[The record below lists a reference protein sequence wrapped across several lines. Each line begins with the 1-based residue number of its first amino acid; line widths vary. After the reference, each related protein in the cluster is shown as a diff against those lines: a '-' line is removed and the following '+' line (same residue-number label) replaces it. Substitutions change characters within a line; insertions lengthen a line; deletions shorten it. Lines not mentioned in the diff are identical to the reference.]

1 MKWPFMY
8 RKTLC
13 CPGNT
18 DHKWQWETSVCV
30 FWHVLALVKG
40 SFSLKSVCL
49 TLVSWFNSNGRKKH
63 CVLLSTT
70 TAFFFCCKKSTTERD
85 TFSLQEI
92 PECYWIRQD
101 STSAEKRCHGLG
113 FLVIVS
119 LCCGQKHWLQRGE
132 AFSAMQFLI
141 GKLWKEGCDQ
151 QCNEMASGIWRDR
164 KAKKKGSQ
172 VSGNSGPE

>member
-8 RKTLC
+8 RKALC

-18 DHKWQWETSVCV
+18 DHEWQWETSVCV

-49 TLVSWFNSNGRKKH
+49 MLVSWFHSNGRKTSRAVVKNN
-63 CVLLSTT
+63 C
-70 TAFFFCCKKSTTERD
+70 FFFCCKKTTTERD

-92 PECYWIRQD
+92 PECYWILWVLKKGVMGWVSWWSYHCAVVRGTD
-101 STSAEKRCHGLG
+101 SSMEKP
-113 FLVIVS
+113 S
-119 LCCGQKHWLQRGE
+119 
-132 AFSAMQFLI
+132 SAMQFLI

-151 QCNEMASGIWRDR
+151 QCNEMASGIWGDR